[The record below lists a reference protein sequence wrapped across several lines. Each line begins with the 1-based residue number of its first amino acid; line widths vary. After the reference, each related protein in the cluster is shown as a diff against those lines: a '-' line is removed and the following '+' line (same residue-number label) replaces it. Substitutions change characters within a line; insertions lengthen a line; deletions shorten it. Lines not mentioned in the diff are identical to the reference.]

1 MEKVQQQ
8 VFDYMVE
15 DDRYLNIDFSLT
27 PLADEMNMSL
37 SELEMEYQKISGE
50 PLNSLLTRMR
60 LKHACDLL
68 ENTDKKLEVIAQES
82 GFGSSRT
89 FFRQFKSEYN
99 MTPNVYRQLSKT
111 E

>member
-1 MEKVQQQ
+1 MEGLQQL
-8 VFDYMVE
+8 VFKYME
-15 DDRYLNIDFSLT
+15 EENRYLDIDFSIT
-27 PLADEMNMSL
+27 PLATEMKMTPT
-37 SELEMEYQKISGE
+37 ELETKYQEATGE
-50 PLNSLLTRMR
+50 PFSNLLTRMR
-60 LKHACDLL
+60 LRHACDLL
-68 ENTDKKLEVIAQES
+68 ENTDKKLEVIAEES